1 MVRSPL
7 RPGGRQAR
15 LQTSSV
21 GRVYRMMVM
30 FPKSADPLLVEDMVT
45 ATVAVFKRRSGFHS
59 ITTSVDALMG
69 PSARA
74 GKIGRIMEADF
85 ATLDDALEAL
95 HDDAFAKV
103 KSATESFGS
112 TLFLYELSN
121 L

>member
-1 MVRSPL
+1 
-7 RPGGRQAR
+7 
-15 LQTSSV
+15 
-21 GRVYRMMVM
+21 
-30 FPKSADPLLVEDMVT
+30 
-45 ATVAVFKRRSGFHS
+45 
-59 ITTSVDALMG
+59 MG

-95 HDDAFAKV
+95 HDDAFAEV

-121 L
+121 LEPLTAAGRHRHPKFLGLPQHPRDHHAQRTDRS